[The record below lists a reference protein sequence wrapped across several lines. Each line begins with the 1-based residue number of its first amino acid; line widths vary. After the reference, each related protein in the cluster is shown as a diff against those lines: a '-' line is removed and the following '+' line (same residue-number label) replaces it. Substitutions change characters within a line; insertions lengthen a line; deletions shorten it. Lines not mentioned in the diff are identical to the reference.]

1 MKIIGG
7 KKKEAPKKP
16 AAAPAEKSPPEKT
29 AGPAPSEAGDFSALM
44 KKLGM
49 VNKQE
54 AAPASQP
61 AAQTTRPSIQ
71 PPDADEGMFSDAED
85 LLEEPP
91 SPPQAP
97 EPRPATPAEVSGKD
111 VRSALGNLLGRGS
124 SAAAK
129 PAPAP
134 AAPPAPARQPS
145 PAPSRVRQPEPP
157 KEPAIEIIDE
167 DLLEEP
173 PSPPQ
178 AIPAEVSGKDVR
190 ESLGKFLGR
199 ASSAAAKPAPAPAAP
214 PAPARQPSPAPS
226 RVRQPEPEEEPV
238 VEIIDED
245 PRDAIRKKM
254 PGKKLVSAPP
264 AEPSRET
271 EADEKIISVDQIS
284 DLSGLILPKGA
295 TFQIDEINLHG
306 RINAFEASG
315 TSTLPAEFSE
325 IWKKEFSTAGFKDLD
340 IDDEIAA
347 EKQKLKPA
355 AKKSGFASI
364 FRAIRSEQ
372 EEYDP
377 AIHGPLVD
385 LTFVPKPGIEEMEM
399 YPVNEPYAYI
409 RIIYDHSTHEYTY
422 QVIEPILTD
431 PEKDLLKEL
440 KERLFETLDIN
451 TKDISKEDARQKLR
465 VAANEIMQ
473 DFGLKLTPIQREKIH
488 YNMYKDFLGDGLID
502 PIMHD
507 KYIEDISCDGV
518 HTPLFAF
525 HASYESMKT
534 TLAYHTAEDLDSF
547 VTKLA
552 QRSGKY
558 ISIAEPILDAT
569 MQDGSR
575 IQMTLGQEVTAHGST
590 FTIRK
595 FKDEPITPT
604 DLIEWHT
611 FAPLSIAYIWLCV
624 ENGKSAIFAGGTA
637 SGKTTALNAI
647 SLFIPP
653 MAKIVSLEDTR
664 EVKLPHPN
672 WIPSVTRDSFDT
684 AGRGE
689 INMYE
694 LLRAAM
700 RQRPEYII
708 VGEVR
713 GKECQTLFQAM
724 STGHVTYS
732 TTHAD
737 SVASVVHRIENPPMD
752 VPRNMLSALDF
763 ICVQVQARVGGKRIR
778 RNKQIVE
785 ILDIDPR
792 TNELIT
798 NEVFKWRSATDEHSY
813 SGKSYLLEEIMEAKG
828 WSENRMREEL
838 KRRQEVLEWMRI
850 KKIRH
855 YKDVAKILI
864 SYHRDPES
872 VIEKVRKDLYE

>member
-1 MKIIGG
+1 MTKEDDDTLEDVNSLMKMIGG
-7 KKKEAPKKP
+7 KKKNAPSQPP
-16 AAAPAEKSPPEKT
+16 AAGAPAP
-29 AGPAPSEAGDFSALM
+29 EAGDFSALM

-49 VNKQE
+49 ATKLEPAPAVAPAPERAPTPMPAQDPRDSLFSDADDQSEPPPVTPEPSLNSNDSRGRDMRETLGKMLARG
-54 AAPASQP
+54 AAPA
-61 AAQTTRPSIQ
+61 
-71 PPDADEGMFSDAED
+71 AE
-85 LLEEPP
+85 
-91 SPPQAP
+91 A
-97 EPRPATPAEVSGKD
+97 G
-111 VRSALGNLLGRGS
+111 
-124 SAAAK
+124 
-129 PAPAP
+129 
-134 AAPPAPARQPS
+134 
-145 PAPSRVRQPEPP
+145 PAPSAQSPV
-157 KEPAIEIIDE
+157 PARTDPRPSS
-167 DLLEEP
+167 P
-173 PSPPQ
+173 PS
-178 AIPAEVSGKDVR
+178 V
-190 ESLGKFLGR
+190 
-199 ASSAAAKPAPAPAAP
+199 
-214 PAPARQPSPAPS
+214 
-226 RVRQPEPEEEPV
+226 EEEV

-245 PRDAIRKKM
+245 PKAALRK
-254 PGKKLVSAPP
+254 GKPSKKVVYDTQEEIP
-264 AEPSRET
+264 AV
-271 EADEKIISVDQIS
+271 ADGDEKIISVDQIT

-295 TFQIDEINLHG
+295 TFKIDEINLHG
-306 RINAFEASG
+306 RINEFEGTG
-315 TSTLPAEFSE
+315 TSALPAEFAE

-340 IDDEIAA
+340 IDEEILK
-347 EKQKLKPA
+347 EKAKVKPEV
-355 AKKSGFASI
+355 KKFGLGSI
-364 FRAIRSEQ
+364 FRAIRAEP

-377 AIHGPLVD
+377 KVHGPLVD
-385 LTFVPKPGIEEMEM
+385 LSFVPKPGIEEMEM

-409 RIIYDHSTHEYTY
+409 RITYDHSTHEYMY
-422 QVIEPILTD
+422 HVIEPVLSD
-431 PEKDLLKEL
+431 PEKDLLKEI

-465 VAANEIMQ
+465 TAANDIMT
-473 DFGLKLTPIQREKIH
+473 DFGLNLSPLEREKIH
-488 YNMYKDFLGDGLID
+488 YNMFKDFLGDGLID

-534 TLAYHTAEDLDSF
+534 SIAYHTAEELDSF

-552 QRSGKY
+552 QRAGKY

-611 FAPLSIAYIWLCV
+611 FSPLAIAYIWLCV
-624 ENGKSAIFAGGTA
+624 EAGKSAIFAGGTA

-737 SVASVVHRIENPPMD
+737 SVASVVHRVENPPMD

-763 ICVQVQARVGGKRIR
+763 ILVQVQARVGGKRIR

-828 WSENRMREEL
+828 WTDNRMAEEL

-872 VIEKVRKDLYE
+872 VVEKVRKDLYE

>member
-1 MKIIGG
+1 LKSHDDEAHDDVSTLLKKIRGIQTTG
-7 KKKEAPKKP
+7 KETEAPGV
-16 AAAPAEKSPPEKT
+16 APPPEKNPGHEDESDQT
-29 AGPAPSEAGDFSALM
+29 GAGDFSALI

-49 VNKQE
+49 DSAKTSPAPEHAEALKKDAGEIAPPVKSQGGSGDFSALIRKLGIESQSVPQGSVQE
-54 AAPASQP
+54 SAPAENQELEAESG
-61 AAQTTRPSIQ
+61 S
-71 PPDADEGMFSDAED
+71 DEKSRDNFDD
-85 LLEEPP
+85 LLEEAP
-91 SPPQAP
+91 SGQPSAPVPEPVPPQ
-97 EPRPATPAEVSGKD
+97 PALEEKPQHQHMTAQAVEV
-111 VRSALGNLLGRGS
+111 
-124 SAAAK
+124 
-129 PAPAP
+129 PT
-134 AAPPAPARQPS
+134 
-145 PAPSRVRQPEPP
+145 
-157 KEPAIEIIDE
+157 IEIV
-167 DLLEEP
+167 EE
-173 PSPPQ
+173 
-178 AIPAEVSGKDVR
+178 
-190 ESLGKFLGR
+190 
-199 ASSAAAKPAPAPAAP
+199 
-214 PAPARQPSPAPS
+214 
-226 RVRQPEPEEEPV
+226 
-238 VEIIDED
+238 ED
-245 PRDAIRKKM
+245 PRDHKTSLLFKKKKAAKM
-254 PGKKLVSAPP
+254 AGKEEEPAA
-264 AEPSRET
+264 AEPSG
-271 EADEKIISVDQIS
+271 ADERIISADQLS
-284 DLSGLILPKGA
+284 EYSGLILPKGA
-295 TFQIDEINLHG
+295 TFQVDEINLHG
-306 RINAFEASG
+306 RMNTFENTG
-315 TSTLPAEFSE
+315 TGTLPPELADIWKREFS
-325 IWKKEFSTAGFKDLD
+325 SAGFKDL
-340 IDDEIAA
+340 ESELSL
-347 EKQKLKPA
+347 EKDKTEKAA
-355 AKKSGFASI
+355 AKKSGFAAL
-364 FRAIRSEQ
+364 FGAIRQ
-372 EEYDP
+372 ATVEYDP
-377 AIHGPLVD
+377 KLHGPLVD
-385 LTFVPKPGIEEMEM
+385 LSFESKPGVEEMEM
-399 YPVNEPYAYI
+399 YPVNDPYAYV
-409 RIIYDHSTHEYTY
+409 RVIYDHATHEYTY
-422 QVIEPILTD
+422 QVIEPVLSE
-431 PEKDLLKEL
+431 PEKDLLKEI
-440 KERLFETLDIN
+440 KERLFETLDVN
-451 TKDISKEDARQKLR
+451 TKDISKEEARRRLRNSVDEILSDYGIKLNP
-465 VAANEIMQ
+465 V
-473 DFGLKLTPIQREKIH
+473 QREKIL
-488 YNMYKDFLGDGLID
+488 YNMHKDFLGDGLID
-502 PIMHD
+502 AIMHD

-518 HTPLFAF
+518 NTPLFAF

-534 TLAYHTAEDLDSF
+534 TLMYHNAEELDSF

-552 QRSGKY
+552 QRAGKY

-569 MQDGSR
+569 MSDGSR

-611 FAPLSIAYIWLCV
+611 FAPLSVAYIWLAV

-637 SGKTTALNAI
+637 SGKTTSLNAI

-732 TTHAD
+732 TIHAD
-737 SVASVVHRIENPPMD
+737 SVSSVVHRIENPPMD
-752 VPRNMLSALDF
+752 VPRNMLSALD
-763 ICVQVQARVGGKRIR
+763 IVCIQVQARMGGKRIR

-798 NEVFKWRSATDEHSY
+798 NEVFRWRSATDEITY
-813 SGKSYLLEEIMEAKG
+813 SGKSFILEDIMEARG
-828 WSENRMREEL
+828 WNENRMREEL

-864 SYHRDPES
+864 SYFREPEV

>member
-1 MKIIGG
+1 MGKDDDDSLDGVNSFMKKIGRA
-7 KKKEAPKKP
+7 KKTQSAPVN
-16 AAAPAEKSPPEKT
+16 PPESL
-29 AGPAPSEAGDFSALM
+29 PPDNPEPAGDFSLLL
-44 KKLGM
+44 KKM
-49 VNKQE
+49 
-54 AAPASQP
+54 QP
-61 AAQTTRPSIQ
+61 ATPSDQTPSGIPDYL
-71 PPDADEGMFSDAED
+71 PPDGSAGDSAMSLDD
-85 LLEEPP
+85 LLEDDAEEIPLAT
-91 SPPQAP
+91 PPQPKGIPEQIDTTASTPLETSPGPELESSISAPSDAPLAEPDHGNVTSPQVAPGSMGKPAARAGASLP
-97 EPRPATPAEVSGKD
+97 EPDVS
-111 VRSALGNLLGRGS
+111 
-124 SAAAK
+124 
-129 PAPAP
+129 
-134 AAPPAPARQPS
+134 
-145 PAPSRVRQPEPP
+145 
-157 KEPAIEIIDE
+157 
-167 DLLEEP
+167 EE
-173 PSPPQ
+173 
-178 AIPAEVSGKDVR
+178 
-190 ESLGKFLGR
+190 
-199 ASSAAAKPAPAPAAP
+199 
-214 PAPARQPSPAPS
+214 
-226 RVRQPEPEEEPV
+226 
-238 VEIIDED
+238 
-245 PRDAIRKKM
+245 
-254 PGKKLVSAPP
+254 
-264 AEPSRET
+264 
-271 EADEKIISVDQIS
+271 DEKIITVDQIS
-284 DLSGLILPKGA
+284 NISGLILPKGT
-295 TFQIDEINLHG
+295 TFSIDELRLHG
-306 RINAFEASG
+306 NVSSYAGFG
-315 TSTLPAEFSE
+315 TGTLPTE
-325 IWKKEFSTAGFKDLD
+325 IDELWKKNFSSAGFKDLD
-340 IDDEIAA
+340 IGQDLLDA
-347 EKQKLKPA
+347 ELKTSKES
-355 AKKSGFASI
+355 KKFSI
-364 FRAIRSEQ
+364 GSLFKAIRQDQ

-377 AIHGPLVD
+377 AKHGPLVD
-385 LTFVPKPGIEEMEM
+385 LTFPPLSNIEEMEL

-409 RIIYDHSTHEYTY
+409 RVTYDHSTHEYTY
-422 QVIEPILTD
+422 HVLEPALTD
-431 PEKDLLKEL
+431 PEKELLKEL

-451 TKDISKEDARQKLR
+451 TKDISKDEAKTKLR
-465 VAANEIMQ
+465 TATVDIIH
-473 DFGLKLTPIQREKIH
+473 DYGIRLSPLQREKIH

-502 PIMHD
+502 AIMHD

-518 HTPLFAF
+518 HTPIFAF
-525 HASYESMKT
+525 HSSYESMKT
-534 TLAYHTAEDLDSF
+534 TLLYHTAEDLDSF

-552 QRSGKY
+552 QRAGKY

-575 IQMTLGQEVTAHGST
+575 IQMTLGTEVTAHGST

-611 FAPLSIAYIWLCV
+611 FSPLAIAYIWLAV

-653 MAKIVSLEDTR
+653 MAKVVSLEDTR

-798 NEVFKWRSATDEHSY
+798 NEVFKWRSATDEHTY

-828 WSENRMREEL
+828 WSESRMREEL
-838 KRRQEVLEWMRI
+838 KRRQEVLEWMRT

-864 SYHRDPES
+864 SYHRDPEA
-872 VIEKVRKDLYE
+872 VIENVRKDLYE

>member
-1 MKIIGG
+1 MSGLNKDTDETRKETRSHQNIISG
-7 KKKEAPKKP
+7 KKKEGVSPDRKEP
-16 AAAPAEKSPPEKT
+16 VSPPDSPSPGENAAD
-29 AGPAPSEAGDFSALM
+29 AGNFSALL
-44 KKLGM
+44 KKLGITK
-49 VNKQE
+49 NG
-54 AAPASQP
+54 AAPPPAAGQP
-61 AAQTTRPSIQ
+61 AQPVQSLSDQFSTFSI
-71 PPDADEGMFSDAED
+71 ED
-85 LLEEPP
+85 LLEDILPFSSLP
-91 SPPQAP
+91 DTA
-97 EPRPATPAEVSGKD
+97 AERKDASGIDRSNEDRKVLRKKTLIKD
-111 VRSALGNLLGRGS
+111 A
-124 SAAAK
+124 
-129 PAPAP
+129 AP
-134 AAPPAPARQPS
+134 AALPPDDKKTIVEMIDDDYGAATRKS
-145 PAPSRVRQPEPP
+145 PDRKR
-157 KEPAIEIIDE
+157 
-167 DLLEEP
+167 
-173 PSPPQ
+173 SPLADPV
-178 AIPAEVSGKDVR
+178 AENESGY
-190 ESLGKFLGR
+190 
-199 ASSAAAKPAPAPAAP
+199 
-214 PAPARQPSPAPS
+214 
-226 RVRQPEPEEEPV
+226 
-238 VEIIDED
+238 
-245 PRDAIRKKM
+245 
-254 PGKKLVSAPP
+254 
-264 AEPSRET
+264 
-271 EADEKIISVDQIS
+271 DEKIISVDQIT
-284 DLSGLILPKGA
+284 DFSGLILPRGA
-295 TFQIDEINLHG
+295 TFKIDELNLHG
-306 RINAFEASG
+306 RINAFENTG
-315 TSTLPAEFSE
+315 TGTLPEEFAEIWQREFS
-325 IWKKEFSTAGFKDLD
+325 SAGFKDLD
-340 IDDEIAA
+340 IDGEIEIGRENLRA
-347 EKQKLKPA
+347 ES
-355 AKKSGFASI
+355 KKFSFASL
-364 FRAIRSEQ
+364 FKAITSEQ
-372 EEYDP
+372 EAYDP
-377 AIHGPLVD
+377 KKHGPLVD
-385 LTFVPKPGIEEMEM
+385 LVFQEKPGIEEMEL
-399 YPVNEPYAYI
+399 YPVNEPFAYI
-409 RIIYDHSTHEYTY
+409 RITYDHSTHEYTY
-422 QVIEPILTD
+422 HVLEPILTIA
-431 PEKDLLKEL
+431 EKELLVEL
-440 KERLFETLDIN
+440 KERLFDTLDIN
-451 TKDISKEDARQKLR
+451 TKDISKDEARRKLR
-465 VAANEIMQ
+465 ASTDDIIA
-473 DFGLKLTPIQREKIH
+473 DFGIKLAPEQREKIH

-518 HTPLFAF
+518 NTPLFAF

-534 TLAYHTAEDLDSF
+534 TLAYNTAEDLDSF

-552 QRSGKY
+552 QRAGKY

-575 IQMTLGQEVTAHGST
+575 IQMTLGKEVTAHGST

-611 FAPLSIAYIWLCV
+611 FSPLAIAFIWLCV
-624 ENGKSAIFAGGTA
+624 ENGKSGIFAGGTA

-653 MAKIVSLEDTR
+653 MSKIVTLEDTR

-763 ICVQVQARVGGKRIR
+763 ICIQVQARVGGKRIR

-798 NEVFKWRSATDEHSY
+798 NEVFKWRSATDEHTY

-828 WSENRMREEL
+828 WNETRMREEL

-855 YKDVAKILI
+855 YTDVAKILI
-864 SYHRDPES
+864 SYHRDPEV

>member
-1 MKIIGG
+1 MSGLNKDDDEALDDVNSLIGLIKGTKKNEVAKKATDTADYQKIPSAGN
-7 KKKEAPKKP
+7 E
-16 AAAPAEKSPPEKT
+16 SPS
-29 AGPAPSEAGDFSALM
+29 GIGDFEALR
-44 KKLGM
+44 KKVEVSDNVDPPLS
-49 VNKQE
+49 VR
-54 AAPASQP
+54 
-61 AAQTTRPSIQ
+61 QTESRSTAEPGDI
-71 PPDADEGMFSDAED
+71 EFSDAASPSD
-85 LLEEPP
+85 L
-91 SPPQAP
+91 PQKKP
-97 EPRPATPAEVSGKD
+97 DNDIEGKD
-111 VRSALGNLLGRGS
+111 VRETLGKLLAGSGTNQPPVSQAGREM
-124 SAAAK
+124 
-129 PAPAP
+129 
-134 AAPPAPARQPS
+134 
-145 PAPSRVRQPEPP
+145 PE
-157 KEPAIEIIDE
+157 KINEIEIIDE
-167 DLLEEP
+167 DP
-173 PSPPQ
+173 KAGVRAKSIKS
-178 AIPAEVSGKDVR
+178 AVVS
-190 ESLGKFLGR
+190 
-199 ASSAAAKPAPAPAAP
+199 
-214 PAPARQPSPAPS
+214 
-226 RVRQPEPEEEPV
+226 
-238 VEIIDED
+238 
-245 PRDAIRKKM
+245 
-254 PGKKLVSAPP
+254 PP
-264 AEPSRET
+264 AET
-271 EADEKIISVDQIS
+271 EMVTDADKKIINVDQIS
-284 DLSGLILPKGA
+284 DLSGLILPKGVS
-295 TFQIDEINLHG
+295 FKIDELKLHG
-306 RINAFEASG
+306 RISAFEG
-315 TSTLPAEFSE
+315 TGTLPPDFDE
-325 IWKKEFSTAGFKDLD
+325 IWKKNFSTAGFKDLD
-340 IDDEIAA
+340 IGADIGLDKIKSKA
-347 EKQKLKPA
+347 EP
-355 AKKSGFASI
+355 KKFGLTSLFK
-364 FRAIRSEQ
+364 AIHTTI

-377 AIHGPLVD
+377 KIHGPLVD
-385 LTFVPKPGIEEMEM
+385 ITFRPQPGIEEVEI
-399 YPVNEPYAYI
+399 YPVNPPYAYI
-409 RIIYDHSTHEYTY
+409 RIIYDHATHEYTY
-422 QVIEPILTD
+422 IVLEPVLTD
-431 PEKDLLKEL
+431 PEKELLSEL
-440 KERLFETLDIN
+440 KQLLFETLDIN
-451 TKDISKEDARQKLR
+451 TKDISKEEAGIKLR
-465 VAANEIMQ
+465 AAATDVIL
-473 DFGLKLTPIQREKIH
+473 DFGIKLNPVQREIIL
-488 YNMYKDFLGDGLID
+488 YNMHKEFLGDGLID
-502 PIMHD
+502 AIMHD

-518 HTPLFAF
+518 HTSLFVY
-525 HASYESMKT
+525 HSNYESMKT
-534 TLAYHTAEDLDSF
+534 TLSYNNAEELDSF

-558 ISIAEPILDAT
+558 ISIAQPILDST

-604 DLIEWHT
+604 DLIEWRT

-653 MAKIVSLEDTR
+653 LSKIVSLEDTR
-664 EVKLPHPN
+664 ELKLPHPN
-672 WIPSVTRDSFDT
+672 WIPSITRDSFDT
-684 AGRGE
+684 SGRGE

-724 STGHVTYS
+724 STGHTTYS

-763 ICVQVQARVGGKRIR
+763 ICVQVQGRVGGKRIR

-798 NEVFKWRSATDEHSY
+798 NEVFKWRSATDEITY

>member
-1 MKIIGG
+1 LSKDTDEVLKDTNSLLKMIGG
-7 KKKEAPKKP
+7 IKKKDISRQKDPVF
-16 AAAPAEKSPPEKT
+16 PPPFPPVKEDT
-29 AGPAPSEAGDFSALM
+29 AEAGDFSELL
-44 KKLGM
+44 KKIAMAKKEGYDNTVLPL
-49 VNKQE
+49 KQS
-54 AAPASQP
+54 AR
-61 AAQTTRPSIQ
+61 TTQSDTQ
-71 PPDADEGMFSDAED
+71 QSDEISSFKMED
-85 LLEEPP
+85 LFEDISQTSQDASP
-91 SPPQAP
+91 SAQELLSPD
-97 EPRPATPAEVSGKD
+97 TNGKD
-111 VRSALGNLLGRGS
+111 IRASLGKLLNNT
-124 SAAAK
+124 AENQAVTNQ
-129 PAPAP
+129 APAP
-134 AAPPAPARQPS
+134 GS
-145 PAPSRVRQPEPP
+145 SRSVPEP
-157 KEPAIEIIDE
+157 
-167 DLLEEP
+167 
-173 PSPPQ
+173 
-178 AIPAEVSGKDVR
+178 DVDD
-190 ESLGKFLGR
+190 K
-199 ASSAAAKPAPAPAAP
+199 
-214 PAPARQPSPAPS
+214 
-226 RVRQPEPEEEPV
+226 PV

-245 PRDAIRKKM
+245 KKAAIRKRSA
-254 PGKKLVSAPP
+254 KKVTPVAPTGD
-264 AEPSRET
+264 AMET
-271 EADEKIISVDQIS
+271 EYDEKIISVDQIT
-284 DLSGLILPKGA
+284 DLSGLILPKGT
-295 TFQIDEINLHG
+295 TFKIEEIHLHG
-306 RINAFEASG
+306 RINAFESTGSG
-315 TSTLPAEFSE
+315 TLPQEFNE
-325 IWKKEFSTAGFKDLD
+325 IWKREFSNAGFKDLD
-340 IDDEIAA
+340 IDGELEI
-347 EKQKLKPA
+347 EKEKLKA
-355 AKKSGFASI
+355 GSKKFSLSSLFH
-364 FRAIRSEQ
+364 AITSDHEA
-372 EEYDP
+372 YDP
-377 AIHGPLVD
+377 KKHGPLVD
-385 LTFVPKPGIEEMEM
+385 IVFRPETGIEEMEM

-409 RIIYDHSTHEYTY
+409 RITYDHSTHEYTY
-422 QVIEPILTD
+422 HVLEPILTE
-431 PEKDLLKEL
+431 PEKELLTEL
-440 KERLFETLDIN
+440 KERLFDTLDIN
-451 TKDISKEDARQKLR
+451 TKDISKEEARQKLR
-465 VAANEIMQ
+465 ALADDIIV
-473 DFGLKLTPIQREKIH
+473 DFGIKLAPEQREKIH

-518 HTPLFAF
+518 NVPLFAF

-534 TLAYHTAEDLDSF
+534 TLSYNKADELDSF

-552 QRSGKY
+552 QRAGKY

-575 IQMTLGQEVTAHGST
+575 IQMTLGHEVTAHGST

-604 DLIEWHT
+604 DLIEWRT
-611 FAPLSIAYIWLCV
+611 FSPLAIAYIWLCV

-653 MAKIVSLEDTR
+653 MSKIVTLEDTR

-724 STGHVTYS
+724 STGHITYS

-763 ICVQVQARVGGKRIR
+763 IAIQVQARVGGKRIR

-798 NEVFKWRSATDEHSY
+798 NEVFKWRSATDEHTY

-828 WSENRMREEL
+828 WSETRMREEL

-864 SYHRDPES
+864 SYHRDPEG

>member
-1 MKIIGG
+1 MGNEEEDSFDDVNSLTEMIGG
-7 KKKEAPKKP
+7 KKKTVPSNGQKNSPGSP
-16 AAAPAEKSPPEKT
+16 AAPVLPEQPAKSPS
-29 AGPAPSEAGDFSALM
+29 GGGDFSQLM

-49 VNKQE
+49 AKRKD
-54 AAPASQP
+54 AASASAP
-61 AAQTTRPSIQ
+61 DSPTT
-71 PPDADEGMFSDAED
+71 
-85 LLEEPP
+85 
-91 SPPQAP
+91 
-97 EPRPATPAEVSGKD
+97 
-111 VRSALGNLLGRGS
+111 
-124 SAAAK
+124 
-129 PAPAP
+129 
-134 AAPPAPARQPS
+134 PPAPADPV
-145 PAPSRVRQPEPP
+145 PAPRHAPEPEP
-157 KEPAIEIIDE
+157 ASSAISSLDDLLEDESPEPVTPPAEEEPRPAIEIIEE
-167 DLLEEP
+167 DTR
-173 PSPPQ
+173 PS
-178 AIPAEVSGKDVR
+178 IRKGLPAK
-190 ESLGKFLGR
+190 K
-199 ASSAAAKPAPAPAAP
+199 AKILPEQKSPAAP
-214 PAPARQPSPAPS
+214 GT
-226 RVRQPEPEEEPV
+226 
-238 VEIIDED
+238 DE
-245 PRDAIRKKM
+245 
-254 PGKKLVSAPP
+254 
-264 AEPSRET
+264 
-271 EADEKIISVDQIS
+271 DEKIITVDQIS
-284 DLSGLILPKGA
+284 DISGLILPKGA
-295 TFQIDEINLHG
+295 TFQVDEINLHG
-306 RINAFEASG
+306 RVNAFEG
-315 TSTLPAEFSE
+315 TGIGTLPDEFAE
-325 IWKKEFSTAGFKDLD
+325 IWKKEFSKAGFKDLD
-340 IDDEIAA
+340 LGDAVIA
-347 EKQKLKPA
+347 EKEKALPA
-355 AKKSGFASI
+355 AKKFSISGLFA
-364 FRAIRSEQ
+364 AIRTEE
-372 EEYDP
+372 EEYD
-377 AIHGPLVD
+377 AKKHGPLVD
-385 LTFVPKPGIEEMEM
+385 LSFSPKSGVEEMEM

-422 QVIEPILTD
+422 QVLEPVLTE

-440 KERLFETLDIN
+440 KERLFDTLDIN
-451 TKDISKEDARQKLR
+451 TKDLSRDEARLKLR
-465 VAANEIMQ
+465 AATNDIMQ
-473 DFGLKLTPIQREKIH
+473 DFGIRLSPSVKEKIH
-488 YNMYKDFLGDGLID
+488 YNMHKDFLGDGLID

-518 HTPLFAF
+518 HTPIFAF
-525 HASYESMKT
+525 HSSYESMKT
-534 TLAYHTAEDLDSF
+534 SLAYHKAEDLDSF

-552 QRSGKY
+552 QRAGKY
-558 ISIAEPILDAT
+558 ISIAEPILDAS

-575 IQMTLGQEVTAHGST
+575 IQMTLGTEVTAHGST

-611 FAPLSIAYIWLCV
+611 FAPLSIAYIWLAV

-684 AGRGE
+684 SGRGE

-763 ICVQVQARVGGKRIR
+763 ICIQVQARVGGKRIR

-813 SGKSYLLEEIMEAKG
+813 SGKSYVLEEIMEAKG
-828 WSENRMREEL
+828 WNENRMREEL

-864 SYHRDPES
+864 SYHRDPEA
-872 VIEKVRKDLYE
+872 VIERVRKDLYE

>member
-1 MKIIGG
+1 MKSHDDEAQDDISTLL
-7 KKKEAPKKP
+7 KKIRGAQ
-16 AAAPAEKSPPEKT
+16 APAGEPAVPTTSPPGKNPGSGVPEP
-29 AGPAPSEAGDFSALM
+29 GGAGDFSALIQ
-44 KKLGM
+44 KLGM
-49 VNKQE
+49 NQTG
-54 AAPASQP
+54 PAHEGTPETADVPGP
-61 AAQTTRPSIQ
+61 ALP
-71 PPDADEGMFSDAED
+71 DAED
-85 LLEEPP
+85 FDDLLEDMP
-91 SPPQAP
+91 SP
-97 EPRPATPAEVSGKD
+97 EPVQQPPGMSGTD
-111 VRSALGNLLGRGS
+111 VRDVLGRFLAQSGTV
-124 SAAAK
+124 
-129 PAPAP
+129 P
-134 AAPPAPARQPS
+134 AAPISSPTAEENAVPPAIEP
-145 PAPSRVRQPEPP
+145 QPEP
-157 KEPAIEIIDE
+157 A
-167 DLLEEP
+167 
-173 PSPPQ
+173 
-178 AIPAEVSGKDVR
+178 
-190 ESLGKFLGR
+190 
-199 ASSAAAKPAPAPAAP
+199 
-214 PAPARQPSPAPS
+214 
-226 RVRQPEPEEEPV
+226 
-238 VEIIDED
+238 VEIIEED
-245 PRDAIRKKM
+245 PRDHKASSFFRKKKVT
-254 PGKKLVSAPP
+254 PKASSKQY
-264 AEPSRET
+264 
-271 EADEKIISVDQIS
+271 ADDTGTGEKDDRIISVDQLS

-295 TFQIDEINLHG
+295 TFQVDEIKLHG
-306 RINAFEASG
+306 RINAFESTG
-315 TSTLPAEFSE
+315 TGTLPPELAD
-325 IWKKEFSTAGFKDLD
+325 IWKREFSTAGFKDLESEFSF
-340 IDDEIAA
+340 DE
-347 EKQKLKPA
+347 EKATPA
-355 AKKSGFASI
+355 ATKKSRFSALFSVI
-364 FRAIRSEQ
+364 HSATV
-372 EEYDP
+372 EYNP
-377 AIHGPLVD
+377 KEHGPLVD
-385 LTFVPKPGIEEMEM
+385 LSFESQPGVEEMEM
-399 YPVNEPYAYI
+399 YPVNAPYAYV
-409 RIIYDHSTHEYTY
+409 RVIYDHSTHEYTY
-422 QVIEPILTD
+422 QVIEPVLSE

-451 TKDISKEDARQKLR
+451 TKDISKEEARRQLRSSVDDILADYGIKLSP
-465 VAANEIMQ
+465 V
-473 DFGLKLTPIQREKIH
+473 QREKIL
-488 YNMYKDFLGDGLID
+488 YNMHKDFLGDGLID
-502 PIMHD
+502 AIMHD

-518 HTPLFAF
+518 NVPLFAF

-534 TLAYHTAEDLDSF
+534 TLTYHNAEDLDSF

-552 QRSGKY
+552 QRAGKY
-558 ISIAEPILDAT
+558 ISIAEPILDAS
-569 MQDGSR
+569 MSDGSR

-611 FAPLSIAYIWLCV
+611 FAPLSVAYIWLAV

-637 SGKTTALNAI
+637 SGKTTSLNAI

-732 TTHAD
+732 TIHAD
-737 SVASVVHRIENPPMD
+737 SVSSVVHRIENPPMD
-752 VPRNMLSALDF
+752 VPRNMLSALD
-763 ICVQVQARVGGKRIR
+763 IVCIQVQARVGGKRIR

-798 NEVFKWRSATDEHSY
+798 NEVFKWRSATDEITY
-813 SGKSYLLEEIMEAKG
+813 SGKSYILEEIMEARG
-828 WSENRMREEL
+828 WNENRMREEL

-864 SYHRDPES
+864 SYYREPEV
-872 VIEKVRKDLYE
+872 VIERVRKDLYE

>member
-1 MKIIGG
+1 MSGLNNDDDEALDNIDSLISRIKGHT
-7 KKKEAPKKP
+7 KSEEAPKPKET
-16 AAAPAEKSPPEKT
+16 AAQPQASS
-29 AGPAPSEAGDFSALM
+29 AGDRSASNIGDFDALRKKMDALKMEEPAPVISESS
-44 KKLGM
+44 
-49 VNKQE
+49 V
-54 AAPASQP
+54 
-61 AAQTTRPSIQ
+61 PSRKVS
-71 PPDADEGMFSDAED
+71 PVSPHDDLEFSDADD
-85 LLEEPP
+85 LQEK
-91 SPPQAP
+91 
-97 EPRPATPAEVSGKD
+97 T
-111 VRSALGNLLGRGS
+111 
-124 SAAAK
+124 
-129 PAPAP
+129 
-134 AAPPAPARQPS
+134 
-145 PAPSRVRQPEPP
+145 
-157 KEPAIEIIDE
+157 
-167 DLLEEP
+167 
-173 PSPPQ
+173 PQ
-178 AIPAEVSGKDVR
+178 AIQPSKKLPVEPDTMMEGRDVR
-190 ESLGKFLGR
+190 ESLGKLLGGSGSNQLPV
-199 ASSAAAKPAPAPAAP
+199 SSPGDNKIK
-214 PAPARQPSPAPS
+214 
-226 RVRQPEPEEEPV
+226 EPDA

-245 PRDAIRKKM
+245 PRAAFRSPANKN
-254 PGKKLVSAPP
+254 GAPV
-264 AEPSRET
+264 EPV
-271 EADEKIISVDQIS
+271 ADEQVTDADQKIVNVDQVADI
-284 DLSGLILPKGA
+284 SGLILPKGVS
-295 TFQIDEINLHG
+295 FKIEELKLHG
-306 RINAFEASG
+306 RISAFEG
-315 TSTLPAEFSE
+315 TGNLPPDFDE
-325 IWKKEFSTAGFKDLD
+325 IWKKNFSTAGFKDLD
-340 IDDEIAA
+340 ISTDTGLE
-347 EKQKLKPA
+347 
-355 AKKSGFASI
+355 AKKLLVEPKKFGLSRLFKAVH
-364 FRAIRSEQ
+364 ATL

-377 AIHGPLVD
+377 KKHGPLVD
-385 LTFVPKPGIEEMEM
+385 ISFRPQPGIEEVEI
-399 YPVNEPYAYI
+399 YPVNPPYAYI
-409 RIIYDHSTHEYTY
+409 QIIYDHSTHEYTY
-422 QVIEPILTD
+422 KVLEPILTE
-431 PEKDLLKEL
+431 PEIDLLKEL

-451 TKDISKEDARQKLR
+451 TKDISKEEAGIKLR
-465 VAANEIMQ
+465 AAANDIIQ
-473 DFGLKLTPIQREKIH
+473 DFGIKLTPVQREVIL
-488 YNMYKDFLGDGLID
+488 YNMHKEFLGEGLID
-502 PIMHD
+502 AIMHD

-518 HTPLFAF
+518 HASLFVY
-525 HASYESMKT
+525 HSNYESMKT
-534 TLAYHTAEDLDSF
+534 TLSYTSADELDSF

-558 ISIAEPILDAT
+558 ISIAQPILDST

-604 DLIEWHT
+604 DLIEWRT

-653 MAKIVSLEDTR
+653 LSKIVSLEDTR
-664 EVKLPHPN
+664 ELKLPHPN

-684 AGRGE
+684 SGRGE

-700 RQRPEYII
+700 RQRPEYIL

-724 STGHVTYS
+724 STGHTTYS

-763 ICVQVQARVGGKRIR
+763 ICVQVQGRVGGKRIR

-798 NEVFKWRSATDEHSY
+798 NEVFKWRSATDEIIY

>member
-1 MKIIGG
+1 MSPRFSPCQKNSRSHTRSSRLLTRIPKQVSGAG
-7 KKKEAPKKP
+7 KK
-16 AAAPAEKSPPEKT
+16 
-29 AGPAPSEAGDFSALM
+29 
-44 KKLGM
+44 
-49 VNKQE
+49 
-54 AAPASQP
+54 
-61 AAQTTRPSIQ
+61 Q
-71 PPDADEGMFSDAED
+71 PPIAKSVQD
-85 LLEEPP
+85 
-91 SPPQAP
+91 
-97 EPRPATPAEVSGKD
+97 TPGP
-111 VRSALGNLLGRGS
+111 LGTG
-124 SAAAK
+124 
-129 PAPAP
+129 
-134 AAPPAPARQPS
+134 
-145 PAPSRVRQPEPP
+145 V
-157 KEPAIEIIDE
+157 
-167 DLLEEP
+167 
-173 PSPPQ
+173 
-178 AIPAEVSGKDVR
+178 
-190 ESLGKFLGR
+190 
-199 ASSAAAKPAPAPAAP
+199 
-214 PAPARQPSPAPS
+214 
-226 RVRQPEPEEEPV
+226 
-238 VEIIDED
+238 
-245 PRDAIRKKM
+245 
-254 PGKKLVSAPP
+254 
-264 AEPSRET
+264 
-271 EADEKIISVDQIS
+271 DEKVITVEQIS
-284 DLSGLILPKGA
+284 DISSLILPRGA
-295 TFQIDEINLHG
+295 TFQVDELKLHS
-306 RINAFEASG
+306 RVSAYNG
-315 TSTLPAEFSE
+315 TGIGTLPDEFDE

-340 IDDEIAA
+340 LGDEAVA
-347 EKQKLKPA
+347 QEQKPRQV
-355 AKKSGFASI
+355 AKKFSLAGLFA
-364 FRAIRSEQ
+364 AIRTEE
-372 EEYDP
+372 EEYDKTK
-377 AIHGPLVD
+377 HGALVD
-385 LTFVPKPGIEEMEM
+385 LSFPRQSGIEEMEM

-422 QVIEPILTD
+422 QVIEPVLTG
-431 PEKDLLKEL
+431 PEKDLLKEI

-451 TKDISKEDARQKLR
+451 TKDLSKEEARQKLR
-465 VAANEIMQ
+465 VATSEILQ
-473 DFGLKLTPIQREKIH
+473 DYGIRLTPVQKEKIH
-488 YNMYKDFLGDGLID
+488 YNMHKDFLGDGLID

-518 HTPLFAF
+518 HTPIFAF
-525 HASYESMKT
+525 HSSYESMKT

-558 ISIAEPILDAT
+558 ISIAEPILDAS

-575 IQMTLGQEVTAHGST
+575 IQMTLGTEVTAHGST

-611 FAPLSIAYIWLCV
+611 FAPLSIAYIWLAV
-624 ENGKSAIFAGGTA
+624 ESGKSAIFAGGTA

-664 EVKLPHPN
+664 ELKLPHPN

-689 INMYE
+689 ITMYE

-732 TTHAD
+732 TIHAD
-737 SVASVVHRIENPPMD
+737 SVSSVVHRIENPPMD

-763 ICVQVQARVGGKRIR
+763 VCVQVQARVGGKRIR

-798 NEVFKWRSATDEHSY
+798 NEVFKWRSATDEHTY

-828 WSENRMREEL
+828 WNESRMREEL

-855 YKDVAKILI
+855 YKDVAKTLI
-864 SYHRDPES
+864 SYHRDPEA
-872 VIEKVRKDLYE
+872 VIEKVRKDLYEQL

>member
-1 MKIIGG
+1 MKSHDDDEVHDDISTLL
-7 KKKEAPKKP
+7 KKIRGIQAPEDESAGP
-16 AAAPAEKSPPEKT
+16 VVAPPPEKKPGGEESD
-29 AGPAPSEAGDFSALM
+29 AGSAGDFSALI
-44 KKLGM
+44 KKLG
-49 VNKQE
+49 VNNIGTPFGAE
-54 AAPASQP
+54 PEPAPAKDT
-61 AAQTTRPSIQ
+61 A
-71 PPDADEGMFSDAED
+71 PPGKSPLQGEKPDSFDD
-85 LLEEPP
+85 LLEDLPP
-91 SPPQAP
+91 SKPVP
-97 EPRPATPAEVSGKD
+97 ESPALSSDD
-111 VRSALGNLLGRGS
+111 VRVALGKIMGQTE
-124 SAAAK
+124 

-134 AAPPAPARQPS
+134 STPPGEKPVPPAT
-145 PAPSRVRQPEPP
+145 EPP
-157 KEPAIEIIDE
+157 KEQTVEIVEE
-167 DLLEEP
+167 DP
-173 PSPPQ
+173 H
-178 AIPAEVSGKDVR
+178 AH
-190 ESLGKFLGR
+190 R
-199 ASSAAAKPAPAPAAP
+199 ASEFFKKKKAAKKGT
-214 PAPARQPSPAPS
+214 
-226 RVRQPEPEEEPV
+226 EPLPV
-238 VEIIDED
+238 EDIAVSDTDE
-245 PRDAIRKKM
+245 R
-254 PGKKLVSAPP
+254 
-264 AEPSRET
+264 
-271 EADEKIISVDQIS
+271 IISADQIS
-284 DLSGLILPKGA
+284 EFSGLILPKGA

-306 RINAFEASG
+306 RVNAFGSTG
-315 TSTLPAEFSE
+315 TGTLPPELAD
-325 IWKKEFSTAGFKDLD
+325 IWKREFSTAEFKDFESELTL
-340 IDDEIAA
+340 
-347 EKQKLKPA
+347 EKEKPDQGT
-355 AKKSGFASI
+355 AKKSRFAALFS
-364 FRAIRSEQ
+364 AIRSETVD
-372 EEYDP
+372 YDP
-377 AIHGPLVD
+377 KLHGPLVD
-385 LTFVPKPGIEEMEM
+385 LSFDSKPGVEVMEM
-399 YPVNEPYAYI
+399 YPVNEPFAYV
-409 RIIYDHSTHEYTY
+409 RVIYDHATHEYTY
-422 QVIEPILTD
+422 QVIEPVLSE

-451 TKDISKEDARQKLR
+451 TKDISKDEARIQLR
-465 VAANEIMQ
+465 HSVDDILA
-473 DFGLKLTPIQREKIH
+473 DFGIKLNPVQREKIL
-488 YNMYKDFLGDGLID
+488 YNMHKDFLGDGLID
-502 PIMHD
+502 AIMHD

-518 HTPLFAF
+518 NTPLFAF

-534 TLAYHTAEDLDSF
+534 TLMYHNAEELDSF

-552 QRSGKY
+552 QRAGKY

-569 MQDGSR
+569 MTDGSR

-611 FAPLSIAYIWLCV
+611 FAPLSVAYIWLAV

-637 SGKTTALNAI
+637 SGKTTSLNAI

-732 TTHAD
+732 TIHAD
-737 SVASVVHRIENPPMD
+737 SVASVVHRIENPPMN
-752 VPRNMLSALDF
+752 VPRNMLSALD
-763 ICVQVQARVGGKRIR
+763 IVCIQVQARMGGKRVR

-798 NEVFKWRSATDEHSY
+798 NEVFRWRSATDEITY
-813 SGKSYLLEEIMEAKG
+813 SGKSYILEEIMEARG
-828 WSENRMREEL
+828 WNENRMREEL

-850 KKIRH
+850 RKIRH

-864 SYHRDPES
+864 EYYREPE
-872 VIEKVRKDLYE
+872 VVVERVRKDLYEQL

>member
-1 MKIIGG
+1 MSKDDNDSFEDVDSLIKKIGG
-7 KKKEAPKKP
+7 VKKQE
-16 AAAPAEKSPPEKT
+16 PE
-29 AGPAPSEAGDFSALM
+29 PAPPTTPPTTPLPYSRPNGSGDFSALL

-49 VNKQE
+49 AGKTGDIP
-54 AAPASQP
+54 APVPVEVPEVPPSSDPPQ
-61 AAQTTRPSIQ
+61 QTPMSL
-71 PPDADEGMFSDAED
+71 ED
-85 LLEEPP
+85 LFDDIPENTDPGSPGEPP
-91 SPPQAP
+91 ESAGETRSVSAASNQDPSGT
-97 EPRPATPAEVSGKD
+97 EPAVP
-111 VRSALGNLLGRGS
+111 GS
-124 SAAAK
+124 STEEK
-129 PAPAP
+129 APAP
-134 AAPPAPARQPS
+134 VFPPPPAEPAELPAS
-145 PAPSRVRQPEPP
+145 PAVEQP
-157 KEPAIEIIDE
+157 
-167 DLLEEP
+167 
-173 PSPPQ
+173 
-178 AIPAEVSGKDVR
+178 
-190 ESLGKFLGR
+190 
-199 ASSAAAKPAPAPAAP
+199 
-214 PAPARQPSPAPS
+214 
-226 RVRQPEPEEEPV
+226 

-245 PRDAIRKKM
+245 PKAAMRKF
-254 PGKKLVSAPP
+254 PGGKKTP
-264 AEPSRET
+264 AESTPPPVRES
-271 EADEKIISVDQIS
+271 EVDEKIITVDQITN
-284 DLSGLILPKGA
+284 LSGLILPKGA
-295 TFQIDEINLHG
+295 TFQVDELRLHG
-306 RINAFEASG
+306 RVNAYEGSGSG
-315 TSTLPAEFSE
+315 TLPPEFDE
-325 IWKKEFSTAGFKDLD
+325 LWKKNFSTAGFKDLD
-340 IDDEIAA
+340 IEMDLFA
-347 EKQKLKPA
+347 ETPKTKPE
-355 AKKSGFASI
+355 SGKFSLSAL
-364 FRAIRSEQ
+364 FKAIRPEE

-377 AIHGPLVD
+377 AKHGPLVD
-385 LTFVPKPGIEEMEM
+385 LSFKERPGIEEMEL

-409 RIIYDHSTHEYTY
+409 RITYDHSTHEYTY
-422 QVIEPILTD
+422 HVIEPNLTD
-431 PEKDLLKEL
+431 PEKELLREL
-440 KERLFETLDIN
+440 KERLFDTLDIN
-451 TKDISKEDARQKLR
+451 TKDISKDEAKKRLRMATTDIIHDYGIKLSPL
-465 VAANEIMQ
+465 Q
-473 DFGLKLTPIQREKIH
+473 QEKIH

-502 PIMHD
+502 AIMHD

-518 HTPLFAF
+518 HTPIFAF
-525 HASYESMKT
+525 HSSFESMKT
-534 TLAYHTAEDLDSF
+534 TLSYNAAEELDSF

-552 QRSGKY
+552 QRAGKY

-611 FAPLSIAYIWLCV
+611 FAPLSIAYIWLAV

-653 MAKIVSLEDTR
+653 MAKVVSLEDTR

-798 NEVFKWRSATDEHSY
+798 NEVFKWRSATDEHTY

-828 WSENRMREEL
+828 WNENRMREEL

-864 SYHRDPES
+864 SYNRDPEA

>member
-1 MKIIGG
+1 MGKDDGDPLDGVNSFMKKIGRI
-7 KKKEAPKKP
+7 KKTPPDPTSPSP
-16 AAAPAEKSPPEKT
+16 AQTPEKT
-29 AGPAPSEAGDFSALM
+29 ETPGDFSQLLQ
-44 KKLGM
+44 KLTAGEKTGNTESPSQDAGFLHQDNPPPVQAESVGEAGM
-49 VNKQE
+49 
-54 AAPASQP
+54 SF
-61 AAQTTRPSIQ
+61 
-71 PPDADEGMFSDAED
+71 DD
-85 LLEEPP
+85 LLEDDTGETPPVLQQPAKIVSPETDILESRPMEESRVPVPGSSEGLSPVDLTTEP
-91 SPPQAP
+91 
-97 EPRPATPAEVSGKD
+97 ETTHHNTPAEVHVPVGKT
-111 VRSALGNLLGRGS
+111 
-124 SAAAK
+124 
-129 PAPAP
+129 
-134 AAPPAPARQPS
+134 
-145 PAPSRVRQPEPP
+145 PSRGGESP
-157 KEPAIEIIDE
+157 KEPDVS
-167 DLLEEP
+167 EE
-173 PSPPQ
+173 
-178 AIPAEVSGKDVR
+178 
-190 ESLGKFLGR
+190 
-199 ASSAAAKPAPAPAAP
+199 
-214 PAPARQPSPAPS
+214 
-226 RVRQPEPEEEPV
+226 
-238 VEIIDED
+238 
-245 PRDAIRKKM
+245 
-254 PGKKLVSAPP
+254 
-264 AEPSRET
+264 
-271 EADEKIISVDQIS
+271 DEKIITVDQIS
-284 DLSGLILPKGA
+284 GISGLILPKGT
-295 TFQIDEINLHG
+295 TFSIDELRLHG
-306 RINAFEASG
+306 NISSYEG
-315 TSTLPAEFSE
+315 ISTGAIPAELDE
-325 IWKKEFSTAGFKDLD
+325 LWKKNFSAAGFKDLD
-340 IDDEIAA
+340 IGQELLDEG
-347 EKQKLKPA
+347 LKSSKES
-355 AKKSGFASI
+355 KKFSI
-364 FRAIRSEQ
+364 GALFKAIRHDQ

-377 AIHGPLVD
+377 SKHGPLVD
-385 LTFVPKPGIEEMEM
+385 LTFHDHAGIEAMEL

-409 RIIYDHSTHEYTY
+409 RVTYDHSTHEYMY
-422 QVIEPILTD
+422 HVLEPALTD
-431 PEKDLLKEL
+431 PEKELLREL

-451 TKDISKEDARQKLR
+451 TKDISKEEAKAKLR
-465 VAANEIMQ
+465 SATEDIIH
-473 DFGLKLTPIQREKIH
+473 DYGIRLSPLQREKIH

-502 PIMHD
+502 AIMHD
-507 KYIEDISCDGV
+507 KYIEDISCDGI
-518 HTPLFAF
+518 HTPIFAF
-525 HASYESMKT
+525 HSSYESMKT
-534 TLAYHTAEDLDSF
+534 TLLYHTAEDLDSF

-552 QRSGKY
+552 QRAGKY

-575 IQMTLGQEVTAHGST
+575 IQMTLGTEVTAHGST

-611 FAPLSIAYIWLCV
+611 FSPLAIAYIWLAV

-653 MAKIVSLEDTR
+653 MAKVVSLEDTR

-798 NEVFKWRSATDEHSY
+798 NEVFKWRSATDEHTY

-828 WSENRMREEL
+828 WSEGRMREEL
-838 KRRQEVLEWMRI
+838 KRRQEVLEWMRT

-864 SYHRDPES
+864 SYHRDPEA
-872 VIEKVRKDLYE
+872 VIENVRKDLYE

>member
-1 MKIIGG
+1 MGKEGDEPIDDVDGLLKKIGGG
-7 KKKEAPKKP
+7 KKE
-16 AAAPAEKSPPEKT
+16 S
-29 AGPAPSEAGDFSALM
+29 PAPVATSPAGTPKETPPSGGGDFSLLM

-49 VNKQE
+49 AEKVTAVSTPAQSLPVTPVKQPE
-54 AAPASQP
+54 QEPDAPAVTSF
-61 AAQTTRPSIQ
+61 
-71 PPDADEGMFSDAED
+71 DD
-85 LLEEPP
+85 LLEE
-91 SPPQAP
+91 
-97 EPRPATPAEVSGKD
+97 EE
-111 VRSALGNLLGRGS
+111 
-124 SAAAK
+124 
-129 PAPAP
+129 
-134 AAPPAPARQPS
+134 S
-145 PAPSRVRQPEPP
+145 PAPVVVETPRPP
-157 KEPAIEIIDE
+157 EPAIEIIDE
-167 DLLEEP
+167 DPKEHLRKKRQKEEVKAT
-173 PSPPQ
+173 PSRQP
-178 AIPAEVSGKDVR
+178 
-190 ESLGKFLGR
+190 
-199 ASSAAAKPAPAPAAP
+199 PAAP
-214 PAPARQPSPAPS
+214 
-226 RVRQPEPEEEPV
+226 
-238 VEIIDED
+238 
-245 PRDAIRKKM
+245 
-254 PGKKLVSAPP
+254 
-264 AEPSRET
+264 ET
-271 EADEKIISVDQIS
+271 DADEKIISVDQIS
-284 DLSGLILPKGA
+284 DLSGLILPKSA
-295 TFQIDEINLHG
+295 TFHVDELKLHS
-306 RINAFEASG
+306 RISAYEGQSIG
-315 TSTLPAEFSE
+315 TLPDEFDE
-325 IWKKEFSTAGFKDLD
+325 IWKKELSKAGFKDLD
-340 IDDEIAA
+340 LGDVAGTGDAVT
-347 EKQKLKPA
+347 LPA
-355 AKKSGFASI
+355 AKKFSIASLFA
-364 FRAIRSEQ
+364 AIRTEE
-372 EEYDP
+372 EEYD
-377 AIHGPLVD
+377 AKKHGPLVD
-385 LTFVPKPGIEEMEM
+385 LSFTPRPGVEEIEM
-399 YPVNEPYAYI
+399 YPVNEPYAYV
-409 RIIYDHSTHEYTY
+409 RIVYDHATHEYTY
-422 QVIEPILTD
+422 TVLEPVLAEQ
-431 PEKDLLKEL
+431 EKDLLKEV

-451 TKDISKEDARQKLR
+451 TKDLTREQARHKLR
-465 VAANEIMQ
+465 EATNDVLQ
-473 DFGLKLTPIQREKIH
+473 DYGIQLTPVQKEKLH
-488 YNMYKDFLGDGLID
+488 YNMHKDFLGDGIID
-502 PIMHD
+502 PVMHD

-518 HTPLFAF
+518 HTPIFAF
-525 HASYESMKT
+525 HSSYESMKT

-552 QRSGKY
+552 QRAGKY

-575 IQMTLGQEVTAHGST
+575 IQMTLGTEVTAHGST

-611 FAPLSIAYIWLCV
+611 FAPLSIAYIWLAV

-798 NEVFKWRSATDEHSY
+798 NEVFKWRSATDEHTY

-828 WSENRMREEL
+828 WDEGRMREEL

-855 YKDVAKILI
+855 YKDVAKTLI
-864 SYHRDPES
+864 SYHRDPET

>member
-1 MKIIGG
+1 MSGLNKDDDDALSNVDSLISKIKGN
-7 KKKEAPKKP
+7 KKNEEAQKPKDTADLTQTPP
-16 AAAPAEKSPPEKT
+16 ADDRST
-29 AGPAPSEAGDFSALM
+29 SNIGDFDALR
-44 KKLGM
+44 KKM
-49 VNKQE
+49 EASNKEE
-54 AAPASQP
+54 AALSVK
-61 AAQTTRPSIQ
+61 
-71 PPDADEGMFSDAED
+71 
-85 LLEEPP
+85 
-91 SPPQAP
+91 PPQKP
-97 EPRPATPAEVSGKD
+97 P
-111 VRSALGNLLGRGS
+111 
-124 SAAAK
+124 AK
-129 PAPAP
+129 PDDVI
-134 AAPPAPARQPS
+134 
-145 PAPSRVRQPEPP
+145 SRP
-157 KEPAIEIIDE
+157 
-167 DLLEEP
+167 
-173 PSPPQ
+173 
-178 AIPAEVSGKDVR
+178 DVR
-190 ESLGKFLGR
+190 ESLGILLANSGTNQ
-199 ASSAAAKPAPAPAAP
+199 SPVSP
-214 PAPARQPSPAPS
+214 PGNNKIK
-226 RVRQPEPEEEPV
+226 EDDMI
-238 VEIIDED
+238 EIIGED
-245 PRDAIRKKM
+245 PKAAVRPKSIKKVTSPPQAAVEQVTDA
-254 PGKKLVSAPP
+254 
-264 AEPSRET
+264 
-271 EADEKIISVDQIS
+271 DQKIINVDQIS
-284 DLSGLILPKGA
+284 DISGLILPKGVS
-295 TFQIDEINLHG
+295 FKIDELQLHG
-306 RINAFEASG
+306 RISAFEG
-315 TSTLPAEFSE
+315 TGTLPPDFDE
-325 IWKKEFSTAGFKDLD
+325 IWKKNFSTAGFKDFD
-340 IDDEIAA
+340 IDADIGIDTKKPKVV
-347 EKQKLKPA
+347 EKRFGL
-355 AKKSGFASI
+355 ASLFKAVHSTI
-364 FRAIRSEQ
+364 

-377 AIHGPLVD
+377 KKHGPLVD
-385 LTFVPKPGIEEMEM
+385 ISFKPQPGIEEVEV
-399 YPVNEPYAYI
+399 YPVNPPYAYI
-409 RIIYDHSTHEYTY
+409 QIIYDHTTHEYTY
-422 QVIEPILTD
+422 LVLEPILTG

-451 TKDISKEDARQKLR
+451 TKDISKEEAVLKLR
-465 VAANEIMQ
+465 AAATDIIL
-473 DFGLKLTPIQREKIH
+473 DFGIKLTPVQREVVL
-488 YNMYKDFLGDGLID
+488 YNMHKEFLGDGLID
-502 PIMHD
+502 AIMHD

-518 HTPLFAF
+518 NTSLFVY
-525 HASYESMKT
+525 HAGYESMKT
-534 TLAYHTAEDLDSF
+534 TLSYTNAEDLDSF

-558 ISIAEPILDAT
+558 ISIAQPILDST

-604 DLIEWHT
+604 DLIEWRT

-637 SGKTTALNAI
+637 SGKTTSLNAV

-653 MAKIVSLEDTR
+653 LSKIVSLEDTR
-664 EVKLPHPN
+664 ELKLPHPN

-684 AGRGE
+684 SGRGE

-700 RQRPEYII
+700 RQRPEYIL

-724 STGHVTYS
+724 STGHTTYS
-732 TTHAD
+732 TIHAD

-763 ICVQVQARVGGKRIR
+763 VCVQVQGRVGGKRIR
-778 RNKQIVE
+778 RSKQIVE

-798 NEVFKWRSATDEHSY
+798 NEVFKWRSATDEITY

-864 SYHRDPES
+864 SYHRDPEA

>member
-1 MKIIGG
+1 
-7 KKKEAPKKP
+7 
-16 AAAPAEKSPPEKT
+16 
-29 AGPAPSEAGDFSALM
+29 
-44 KKLGM
+44 
-49 VNKQE
+49 
-54 AAPASQP
+54 
-61 AAQTTRPSIQ
+61 
-71 PPDADEGMFSDAED
+71 
-85 LLEEPP
+85 
-91 SPPQAP
+91 
-97 EPRPATPAEVSGKD
+97 
-111 VRSALGNLLGRGS
+111 
-124 SAAAK
+124 
-129 PAPAP
+129 
-134 AAPPAPARQPS
+134 
-145 PAPSRVRQPEPP
+145 
-157 KEPAIEIIDE
+157 
-167 DLLEEP
+167 
-173 PSPPQ
+173 
-178 AIPAEVSGKDVR
+178 
-190 ESLGKFLGR
+190 
-199 ASSAAAKPAPAPAAP
+199 
-214 PAPARQPSPAPS
+214 
-226 RVRQPEPEEEPV
+226 
-238 VEIIDED
+238 
-245 PRDAIRKKM
+245 
-254 PGKKLVSAPP
+254 
-264 AEPSRET
+264 
-271 EADEKIISVDQIS
+271 
-284 DLSGLILPKGA
+284 
-295 TFQIDEINLHG
+295 
-306 RINAFEASG
+306 
-315 TSTLPAEFSE
+315 
-325 IWKKEFSTAGFKDLD
+325 
-340 IDDEIAA
+340 
-347 EKQKLKPA
+347 
-355 AKKSGFASI
+355 
-364 FRAIRSEQ
+364 
-372 EEYDP
+372 
-377 AIHGPLVD
+377 
-385 LTFVPKPGIEEMEM
+385 
-399 YPVNEPYAYI
+399 
-409 RIIYDHSTHEYTY
+409 
-422 QVIEPILTD
+422 
-431 PEKDLLKEL
+431 L

-451 TKDISKEDARQKLR
+451 TKDISKEEAGIKLR
-465 VAANEIMQ
+465 AAATDIIL
-473 DFGLKLTPIQREKIH
+473 DFGIKLTPVQREVIL
-488 YNMYKDFLGDGLID
+488 YNMHKEFLGDGLID
-502 PIMHD
+502 AIMHD

-518 HTPLFAF
+518 HTSLFVY
-525 HASYESMKT
+525 HANYESMKT
-534 TLAYHTAEDLDSF
+534 TLSYTNAEDLDSF

-558 ISIAEPILDAT
+558 ISIAQPILDST

-604 DLIEWHT
+604 DLIEWRT

-653 MAKIVSLEDTR
+653 LSKIVSLEDTR
-664 EVKLPHPN
+664 ELKLPHPN

-684 AGRGE
+684 SGRGE

-700 RQRPEYII
+700 RQRPEYIL

-724 STGHVTYS
+724 STGHTTYS

-763 ICVQVQARVGGKRIR
+763 ICVQVQGRVGGKRIR

-798 NEVFKWRSATDEHSY
+798 NEVFKWRSATDEITY

-864 SYHRDPES
+864 SYHRDPEA

>member
-1 MKIIGG
+1 MTDQEEPEDSSLMKILG
-7 KKKEAPKKP
+7 ALKKP
-16 AAAPAEKSPPEKT
+16 KEPEKKAEQEKPAGFAQET
-29 AGPAPSEAGDFSALM
+29 AGSGTGDLSDLIKKINESRQQDLQSATTHSPE
-44 KKLGM
+44 KVPLGTESHLQSTSQPM
-49 VNKQE
+49 SPE
-54 AAPASQP
+54 AAPDTVPLSKDGTKGNS
-61 AAQTTRPSIQ
+61 TTGSVKELSVQDVRDSMGKIMAEIGSPEPVPGEKPS
-71 PPDADEGMFSDAED
+71 
-85 LLEEPP
+85 P
-91 SPPQAP
+91 SPPPVEFDIFDEP
-97 EPRPATPAEVSGKD
+97 EKILQPPRAQPDTT
-111 VRSALGNLLGRGS
+111 
-124 SAAAK
+124 
-129 PAPAP
+129 
-134 AAPPAPARQPS
+134 PPAGKVAGAMGT
-145 PAPSRVRQPEPP
+145 AP
-157 KEPAIEIIDE
+157 KT
-167 DLLEEP
+167 
-173 PSPPQ
+173 
-178 AIPAEVSGKDVR
+178 
-190 ESLGKFLGR
+190 ES
-199 ASSAAAKPAPAPAAP
+199 
-214 PAPARQPSPAPS
+214 
-226 RVRQPEPEEEPV
+226 
-238 VEIIDED
+238 
-245 PRDAIRKKM
+245 
-254 PGKKLVSAPP
+254 
-264 AEPSRET
+264 
-271 EADEKIISVDQIS
+271 DEKIISVDQIS

-295 TFQIDEINLHG
+295 TFKIEELKLHG
-306 RINAFEASG
+306 RVNVFEGKGTGSLPPEINEIWQR
-315 TSTLPAEFSE
+315 EFS
-325 IWKKEFSTAGFKDLD
+325 SSGFKD
-340 IDDEIAA
+340 IDFEGDVIS
-347 EKQKLKPA
+347 EKPSGITPFKKFGLSSLFKGIKSDQEQYN
-355 AKKSGFASI
+355 AK
-364 FRAIRSEQ
+364 
-372 EEYDP
+372 
-377 AIHGPLVD
+377 IHGPLVD
-385 LTFVPKPGIEEMEM
+385 LAFQPKPGLEEIEV
-399 YPVNEPYAYI
+399 YPVNEPYAYV
-409 RIIYDHSTHEYTY
+409 RIIYDHATHEYTY
-422 QVIEPILTD
+422 MVLEPLLTE

-451 TKDISKEDARQKLR
+451 TKDISKDDARNRLR
-465 VAANEIMQ
+465 AVTDDIIH
-473 DFGLKLTPIQREKIH
+473 DYGLKLSPIQREKIF
-488 YNMYKDFLGDGLID
+488 YNMSKDFIGDGLID
-502 PIMHD
+502 AIMHD

-518 HTPLFAF
+518 NSVIFAY

-534 TLAYHTAEDLDSF
+534 TLSYHNAEELDSF

-552 QRSGKY
+552 QRAGKY

-569 MQDGSR
+569 MSDGSR

-624 ENGKSAIFAGGTA
+624 EHGKSAIFAGGTA
-637 SGKTTALNAI
+637 SGKTTSLNAI
-647 SLFIPP
+647 ALFIPP

-664 EVKLPHPN
+664 EIKLPHPN
-672 WIPSVTRDSFDT
+672 WIPSVTRDSFDA

-724 STGHVTYS
+724 STGHTTYS

-737 SVASVVHRIENPPMD
+737 SVSSVVHRFENPPMD

-763 ICVQVQARVGGKRIR
+763 ICIQVQARVGGKRIR

-798 NEVFKWRSATDEHSY
+798 NEVFKWRSATDEINY

-864 SYHRDPES
+864 SYHRDPEA

>member
-1 MKIIGG
+1 MSKDDDSLEDVNALMKMIGG
-7 KKKEAPKKP
+7 AKKKEPQHPAETPHDEKTASPAPP
-16 AAAPAEKSPPEKT
+16 AASPPE
-29 AGPAPSEAGDFSALM
+29 GDFSILM

-49 VNKQE
+49 SNDPDPKPVN
-54 AAPASQP
+54 APEHLPSP
-61 AAQTTRPSIQ
+61 ATVPESSA
-71 PPDADEGMFSDAED
+71 MSDDFDD
-85 LLEEPP
+85 LLE
-91 SPPQAP
+91 
-97 EPRPATPAEVSGKD
+97 D
-111 VRSALGNLLGRGS
+111 
-124 SAAAK
+124 
-129 PAPAP
+129 APAP
-134 AAPPAPARQPS
+134 LKAPIEPAPPINQEIGDGKDIRQSLGKLLSSAGKSPVSPKSPEDPLANAPAKNSVMPGPS
-145 PAPSRVRQPEPP
+145 PA
-157 KEPAIEIIDE
+157 
-167 DLLEEP
+167 
-173 PSPPQ
+173 SPP
-178 AIPAEVSGKDVR
+178 EK
-190 ESLGKFLGR
+190 ES
-199 ASSAAAKPAPAPAAP
+199 
-214 PAPARQPSPAPS
+214 
-226 RVRQPEPEEEPV
+226 V
-238 VEIIDED
+238 VEIIDEE
-245 PRDAIRKKM
+245 KK
-254 PGKKLVSAPP
+254 GTLRSSKFAKKGLQEVPDWSSAVNV
-264 AEPSRET
+264 T
-271 EADEKIISVDQIS
+271 DGDEKIITVDQIS

-295 TFQIDEINLHG
+295 TFQIDELKLHG
-306 RINAFEASG
+306 RINAFEG
-315 TSTLPAEFSE
+315 TGSSALPEEFAE

-340 IDDEIAA
+340 MEEELVP
-347 EKQKLKPA
+347 EKAKFKPEP
-355 AKKSGFASI
+355 KGFS
-364 FRAIRSEQ
+364 FSSLFKAIRAEQ
-372 EEYDP
+372 ESYDP
-377 AIHGPLVD
+377 KKHGPLVD
-385 LTFVPKPGIEEMEM
+385 LTFHPTAGLEEMEM
-399 YPVNEPYAYI
+399 YPVNEPYAYV
-409 RIIYDHSTHEYTY
+409 RITYDHSTHEYTY
-422 QVIEPILTD
+422 QVIEPELTD

-451 TKDISKEDARQKLR
+451 TKDISREEAQKRLRAATED
-465 VAANEIMQ
+465 IIH
-473 DFGLKLTPIQREKIH
+473 DYGIKLTPILMEKIH
-488 YNMYKDFLGDGLID
+488 YNMHKDFLGNGLID

-534 TLAYHTAEDLDSF
+534 SIAYHNPEELDSF

-552 QRSGKY
+552 QRAGKY

-575 IQMTLGQEVTAHGST
+575 IQMTLGTEVTAHGST

-611 FAPLSIAYIWLCV
+611 FSPLAIAYIWLAV

-724 STGHVTYS
+724 STGHITYS

-752 VPRNMLSALDF
+752 VPRNMLSALDI
-763 ICVQVQARVGGKRIR
+763 ICIQVQARVGGKRIR

-798 NEVFKWRSATDEHSY
+798 NEAFKWRSATDEHTY

-828 WSENRMREEL
+828 WSESRMREEL

>member
-1 MKIIGG
+1 MIGG
-7 KKKEAPKKP
+7 IKKKDDISLPEDPNP
-16 AAAPAEKSPPEKT
+16 TSIPTPAEKDAT
-29 AGPAPSEAGDFSALM
+29 EAGDFSALL
-44 KKLGM
+44 KKEGL
-49 VNKQE
+49 VKKE
-54 AAPASQP
+54 APAEIPPPQEQS
-61 AAQTTRPSIQ
+61 ASTIQ
-71 PPDADEGMFSDAED
+71 SALHQSAETSFFKIED
-85 LLEEPP
+85 LFEEIQQPLQHASPQRLQNSDMDEDEILAYVGKLLNNSAANRMVTNHAHDLESSRSLPRGV
-91 SPPQAP
+91 P
-97 EPRPATPAEVSGKD
+97 EPDGDR
-111 VRSALGNLLGRGS
+111 
-124 SAAAK
+124 K
-129 PAPAP
+129 PA
-134 AAPPAPARQPS
+134 
-145 PAPSRVRQPEPP
+145 
-157 KEPAIEIIDE
+157 
-167 DLLEEP
+167 
-173 PSPPQ
+173 
-178 AIPAEVSGKDVR
+178 
-190 ESLGKFLGR
+190 
-199 ASSAAAKPAPAPAAP
+199 
-214 PAPARQPSPAPS
+214 
-226 RVRQPEPEEEPV
+226 
-238 VEIIDED
+238 VEITDD
-245 PRDAIRKKM
+245 DQKATLRKK
-254 PGKKLVSAPP
+254 PVKKGTAAVPT
-264 AEPSRET
+264 ET
-271 EADEKIISVDQIS
+271 AKATEYDEMIISVDQIT
-284 DLSGLILPKGA
+284 DLSGLILPKGT
-295 TFQIDEINLHG
+295 TFKIEEINLHG
-306 RINAFEASG
+306 RINAFESTGSG
-315 TSTLPAEFSE
+315 ALPEEFNE
-325 IWKKEFSTAGFKDLD
+325 IWKREFSNAGFKDLD
-340 IDDEIAA
+340 IDGEI
-347 EKQKLKPA
+347 EKEKIRA
-355 AKKSGFASI
+355 GSKKFSFSSL
-364 FRAIRSEQ
+364 FKAIISEH
-372 EEYDP
+372 EAYDP
-377 AIHGPLVD
+377 KKHGPLVD
-385 LTFVPKPGIEEMEM
+385 IVFKPEPGIEEMEM

-409 RIIYDHSTHEYTY
+409 RITYDHSTHEYTY
-422 QVIEPILTD
+422 HVLEPILTE
-431 PEKDLLKEL
+431 PEKELLVEL
-440 KERLFETLDIN
+440 KERLFDTLDIN
-451 TKDISKEDARQKLR
+451 TKDISKEEAQRKLR
-465 VAANEIMQ
+465 ASADDIIV
-473 DFGLKLTPIQREKIH
+473 DFGIKLAPEQREKIH

-507 KYIEDISCDGV
+507 KYIEDISCDGINV
-518 HTPLFAF
+518 PLFAF

-534 TLAYHTAEDLDSF
+534 TLSYNKSDELDSF

-552 QRSGKY
+552 QRAGKY

-604 DLIEWHT
+604 DLIEWRT
-611 FAPLSIAYIWLCV
+611 FSPLAIAYIWLCV

-653 MAKIVSLEDTR
+653 MSKIVTLEDTR

-732 TTHAD
+732 TIHAD

-763 ICVQVQARVGGKRIR
+763 IAIQVQARVGGKRIR

-798 NEVFKWRSATDEHSY
+798 NEVFKWRSATDEHTY

-828 WSENRMREEL
+828 WNETRMREEL

-864 SYHRDPES
+864 SYHRDPEG

>member
-1 MKIIGG
+1 
-7 KKKEAPKKP
+7 
-16 AAAPAEKSPPEKT
+16 
-29 AGPAPSEAGDFSALM
+29 
-44 KKLGM
+44 
-49 VNKQE
+49 V
-54 AAPASQP
+54 
-61 AAQTTRPSIQ
+61 
-71 PPDADEGMFSDAED
+71 
-85 LLEEPP
+85 
-91 SPPQAP
+91 
-97 EPRPATPAEVSGKD
+97 
-111 VRSALGNLLGRGS
+111 
-124 SAAAK
+124 
-129 PAPAP
+129 
-134 AAPPAPARQPS
+134 
-145 PAPSRVRQPEPP
+145 
-157 KEPAIEIIDE
+157 
-167 DLLEEP
+167 
-173 PSPPQ
+173 
-178 AIPAEVSGKDVR
+178 
-190 ESLGKFLGR
+190 
-199 ASSAAAKPAPAPAAP
+199 
-214 PAPARQPSPAPS
+214 
-226 RVRQPEPEEEPV
+226 
-238 VEIIDED
+238 
-245 PRDAIRKKM
+245 
-254 PGKKLVSAPP
+254 
-264 AEPSRET
+264 
-271 EADEKIISVDQIS
+271 
-284 DLSGLILPKGA
+284 
-295 TFQIDEINLHG
+295 DEINLHG
-306 RINAFEASG
+306 RSTAFEG
-315 TSTLPAEFSE
+315 TGSSTLPEEFAE
-325 IWKKEFSTAGFKDLD
+325 IWKKEFSTIGFKDLD
-340 IDDEIAA
+340 IDGEVAA
-347 EKQKLKPA
+347 EKATAMPETKRF
-355 AKKSGFASI
+355 GFGSL
-364 FRAIRSEQ
+364 FKAIHAEM
-372 EEYDP
+372 EEYNP
-377 AIHGPLVD
+377 KVHGPLVD
-385 LTFVPKPGIEEMEM
+385 LSFVPKPGIEEMEL

-409 RIIYDHSTHEYTY
+409 RITYDHSTHEYMY
-422 QVIEPILTD
+422 HVLEPVLSD
-431 PEKDLLKEL
+431 PEKDLMKEL

-451 TKDISKEDARQKLR
+451 TKDISKEDARKKLR
-465 VAANEIMQ
+465 DSTNNIML
-473 DFGLKLTPIQREKIH
+473 DFGINLSPVEREKIH
-488 YNMYKDFLGDGLID
+488 YNMFKDFLGDGLVD
-502 PIMHD
+502 PVMHD

-518 HTPLFAF
+518 HTPLFVF
-525 HASYESMKT
+525 HSSHESMKT
-534 TLAYHTAEDLDSF
+534 SLAYHNAAELDSF

-552 QRSGKY
+552 QRAGKY

-611 FAPLSIAYIWLCV
+611 YSPLAIAYIWLCV
-624 ENGKSAIFAGGTA
+624 EGGKSAIFAGGTA
-637 SGKTTALNAI
+637 SGKTTSLNAV

-653 MAKIVSLEDTR
+653 MSKIVSLEDTR

-684 AGRGE
+684 GGRGE

-732 TTHAD
+732 TIHAD

-763 ICVQVQARVGGKRIR
+763 ILVQVQARVGGKRIR

-828 WSENRMREEL
+828 WTDNRMREEL

-855 YKDVAKILI
+855 YRDVAKILI

>member
-1 MKIIGG
+1 LNKEDDESLDDINSLIRKIKGT
-7 KKKEAPKKP
+7 KNDEEALK
-16 AAAPAEKSPPEKT
+16 
-29 AGPAPSEAGDFSALM
+29 
-44 KKLGM
+44 
-49 VNKQE
+49 
-54 AAPASQP
+54 
-61 AAQTTRPSIQ
+61 
-71 PPDADEGMFSDAED
+71 
-85 LLEEPP
+85 
-91 SPPQAP
+91 
-97 EPRPATPAEVSGKD
+97 
-111 VRSALGNLLGRGS
+111 
-124 SAAAK
+124 
-129 PAPAP
+129 
-134 AAPPAPARQPS
+134 
-145 PAPSRVRQPEPP
+145 P
-157 KEPAIEIIDE
+157 KEPASDIGDFTALKKKMSQPDAAEVQTPAQSSPE
-167 DLLEEP
+167 DLVFSDSGGP
-173 PSPPQ
+173 QKKTFQSPRVVR
-178 AIPAEVSGKDVR
+178 PAESDKDPGEKDAGESPGK
-190 ESLGKFLGR
+190 LTAGKITSQPQVLR
-199 ASSAAAKPAPAPAAP
+199 QSSADAGK
-214 PAPARQPSPAPS
+214 
-226 RVRQPEPEEEPV
+226 ENEIL
-238 VEIIDED
+238 IIDED
-245 PRDAIRKKM
+245 PKAALRTKSIKTAASPPETGPVTDADKKI
-254 PGKKLVSAPP
+254 VN
-264 AEPSRET
+264 
-271 EADEKIISVDQIS
+271 VDQIS
-284 DLSGLILPKGA
+284 DFSGLILPKGVS
-295 TFQIDEINLHG
+295 FKIDELNLHG
-306 RINAFEASG
+306 RISAFEG
-315 TSTLPAEFSE
+315 TGTLPPDFDE
-325 IWKKEFSTAGFKDLD
+325 IWKKNFSTAGFKDLD
-340 IDDEIAA
+340 IEAGIGL
-347 EKQKLKPA
+347 EKVKPKPES
-355 AKKSGFASI
+355 KKSWFSSL
-364 FRAIRSEQ
+364 FKAIHTTL

-377 AIHGPLVD
+377 KKHGPLVD
-385 LTFVPKPGIEEMEM
+385 ISFKPSPGIEEVEI
-399 YPVNEPYAYI
+399 YPVNPPYAYI
-409 RIIYDHSTHEYTY
+409 QIIYDHATHEYTY
-422 QVIEPILTD
+422 SVLEPLLSD

-451 TKDISKEDARQKLR
+451 TKDISKEEAGIKLR
-465 VAANEIMQ
+465 AAATDIIL
-473 DFGLKLTPIQREKIH
+473 DFGIKLTPVQREVIL
-488 YNMYKDFLGDGLID
+488 YNMHKDFLGDGLID
-502 PIMHD
+502 AIMHD

-518 HTPLFAF
+518 HTSLFVY
-525 HASYESMKT
+525 HNNYESMKT
-534 TLAYHTAEDLDSF
+534 TLSYSNAEELDSF

-558 ISIAEPILDAT
+558 ISISQPILDST

-604 DLIEWHT
+604 DLIEWRT

-637 SGKTTALNAI
+637 SGKTTSLNAV

-653 MAKIVSLEDTR
+653 LSKIVSLEDTR
-664 EVKLPHPN
+664 ELKLPHPN

-684 AGRGE
+684 SGRGE

-700 RQRPEYII
+700 RQRPEYIL

-724 STGHVTYS
+724 STGHTTYS
-732 TTHAD
+732 TIHAD

-763 ICVQVQARVGGKRIR
+763 VCIQVQGRVGGKRIR
-778 RNKQIVE
+778 RSKQIVE

-798 NEVFKWRSATDEHSY
+798 NEVFKWRSATDEITY

-864 SYHRDPES
+864 SYHRDPEA